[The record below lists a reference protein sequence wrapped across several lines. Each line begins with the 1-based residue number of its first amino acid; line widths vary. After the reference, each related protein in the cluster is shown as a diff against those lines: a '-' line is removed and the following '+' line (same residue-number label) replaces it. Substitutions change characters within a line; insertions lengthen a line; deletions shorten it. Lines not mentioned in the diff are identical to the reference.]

1 MHSFSC
7 SHIRMVCTACQSKI
21 KNAINRNNP
30 RPSIL
35 GTSVGGYFCS
45 LFVSSIILCTYS
57 FYRFSDAFLFSD
69 SVFLMLYI
77 DYFTDFLVSEIPF
90 AFKTSVLFIGIFSG
104 ARYIGIFI
112 SDRLFVHFFL
122 FYFSDLP
129 FCVEPVR
136 FLPVHWYHLSV
147 SI

>member
-21 KNAINRNNP
+21 KNSINRNNP

-90 AFKTSVLFIGIFSG
+90 AFKTSVLLSASFQGLVTS
-104 ARYIGIFI
+104 A
-112 SDRLFVHFFL
+112 FL
-122 FYFSDLP
+122 FLIVYLFIFLVYFSDLP